1 MLSNANKQQLAE
13 ISAYIGADFGIADDV
28 GHVLFYSGESSE
40 DSVSTELATVFA
52 ELQNDD
58 TVNFYEMTQ
67 FARGGYLFDNVTVDS
82 DEMIFMF
89 VKIDSYNGGASE
101 TLKGTLKNVLALAA
115 HGFRYRESQSSKD
128 LINIFKKL
136 LIEGRRTV
144 TEEQLEAVY
153 GDFMANANGY
163 AVVLVALNVVSGTPA
178 GDSDLICRILQ
189 ELFGTERGFLII
201 PIDYART
208 AIVCPLKEDMTYDYV
223 IEYANMIKD
232 TLLLEAMVET
242 YVSVSS
248 QISSLMN
255 LNEAYIEAD
264 KAKNIGVI
272 FEMTDK
278 CLEYSKLGLEKL
290 IYSIPMDACIR
301 YVQETFGEG
310 FVQDKSAKELFNTV
324 KVYLE
329 NNLNVSEASRM
340 LYIHRNTLMY
350 RLEKFNKM
358 TGLECSKFDVGM
370 RIGIA
375 LLILQFIENKEP
387 ALLNKI

>member
-1 MLSNANKQQLAE
+1 MLSSANKQQLTE
-13 ISAYIGADFGIADDV
+13 ISAYIDGDFGIVDDT
-28 GHVLFYSGESSE
+28 GHVLFYSGAGNEES
-40 DSVSTELATVFA
+40 VCIELTTIFT

-58 TVNFYEMTQ
+58 SVNFYDASQ
-67 FARGGYLFDNVTVDS
+67 FTRSGYIFENVTVDG
-82 DEMIFMF
+82 DETIFMF
-89 VKIDSYNGGASE
+89 IKLKTPQEDGCE
-101 TLKGTLKNVLALAA
+101 TAKDNCKNVLALAA

-136 LIEGRRTV
+136 LIEGRRNV
-144 TEEQLEAVY
+144 TEEQIEAVY
-153 GDFMANANGY
+153 GDYMANANGF
-163 AVVLVALNVVSGTPA
+163 AVVLVALNIVSGTPA
-178 GDSDLICRILQ
+178 GDSELICRILQ

-208 AIVCPLKEDMTYDYV
+208 AIVCPLKEEITYSYV
-223 IEYANMIKD
+223 VDYANMIRD

-242 YVSVSS
+242 YVSISS
-248 QISSLMN
+248 AIPSLMN
-255 LNEAYIEAD
+255 LNDAYVEAD

-272 FEMTDK
+272 FEMPDK

-290 IYSIPMDACIR
+290 IYSIPMDACVK
-301 YVQETFGEG
+301 YVKETFGEG
-310 FVQDKSAKELFNTV
+310 FISDKSAKELLNTV

-329 NNLNVSEASRM
+329 NNLNISEASRV

>member
-1 MLSNANKQQLAE
+1 MLSSANKQQLTE
-13 ISAYIGADFGIADDV
+13 ISAYIDGDFGIVDDT
-28 GHVLFYSGESSE
+28 GHVLFYSGAGNEES
-40 DSVSTELATVFA
+40 VCIELTTIFT

-58 TVNFYEMTQ
+58 SVNFYDASQ
-67 FARGGYLFDNVTVDS
+67 FTRSGYIFENVTVDG
-82 DEMIFMF
+82 DETIFMF
-89 VKIDSYNGGASE
+89 IKLKTPQEGGCE
-101 TLKGTLKNVLALAA
+101 TAKDNSKNVLALAA

-136 LIEGRRTV
+136 LIEGRRNV
-144 TEEQLEAVY
+144 TEEQIEAVY
-153 GDFMANANGY
+153 GDYMANANGF
-163 AVVLVALNVVSGTPA
+163 AVVLVALNIVSGTPA
-178 GDSDLICRILQ
+178 GDSELICRILQ

-208 AIVCPLKEDMTYDYV
+208 AIVCPLKEEITYSYV
-223 IEYANMIKD
+223 VDYANMIRD

-242 YVSVSS
+242 YVSISS
-248 QISSLMN
+248 AIPSLMN
-255 LNEAYIEAD
+255 LNDAYVEAD

-272 FEMTDK
+272 FEMPDK

-290 IYSIPMDACIR
+290 IYSIPMDACVK
-301 YVQETFGEG
+301 YVKETFGEG
-310 FVQDKSAKELFNTV
+310 FISDKSAKELLNTV

-329 NNLNVSEASRM
+329 NNLNVSEASRV